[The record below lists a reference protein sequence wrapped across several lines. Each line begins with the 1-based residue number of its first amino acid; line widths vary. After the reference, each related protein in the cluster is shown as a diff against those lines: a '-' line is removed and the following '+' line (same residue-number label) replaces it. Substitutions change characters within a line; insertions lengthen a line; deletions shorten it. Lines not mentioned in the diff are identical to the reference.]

1 MVEDLGELDESHLAM
16 FARRL
21 DNLTAE
27 GLTEAMCAEMLDI
40 EVIARFDDFELA
52 VDHLCGED
60 IAAAVE
66 EAILVGM
73 CDIQGGVAVTD
84 MLLKGGVNLDVAP
97 LARLLLNKRKAMTIK
112 KLTPPER
119 TQIRNAKTKEAATSN
134 KERIAVHAIVV
145 EAMHKVDHSIPLD
158 IVGRSS
164 AVFKAHNMKIWE
176 LG

>member
-1 MVEDLGELDESHLAM
+1 MVENLGEFDESHLAM

-52 VDHLCGED
+52 VDYLCGED

-73 CDIQGGVAVTD
+73 PDIQGVIAVAY
-84 MLLKGGVNLDVAP
+84 MPLEGGVNLNIAP
-97 LARLLLNKRKAMTIK
+97 LARLLLDKREAMTIK
-112 KLTPPER
+112 KLTPLER
-119 TQIRNAKTKEAATSN
+119 TQIRDAKPEEAATSN
-134 KERIAVHAIVV
+134 KERKTVHLVVV
-145 EAMHKVDHSIPLD
+145 EPMY
-158 IVGRSS
+158 
-164 AVFKAHNMKIWE
+164 
-176 LG
+176 

>member
-73 CDIQGGVAVTD
+73 PDIQGVIAVTD
-84 MLLKGGVNLDVAP
+84 MPLEGGVNLNIAP
-97 LARLLLNKRKAMTIK
+97 LARLLLDKREARAVKE
-112 KLTPPER
+112 LFPFER
-119 TQIRNAKTKEAATSN
+119 PQIRDAKPEEAATSN
-134 KERIAVHAIVV
+134 KERKTVHLVVV
-145 EAMHKVDHSIPLD
+145 EPMY
-158 IVGRSS
+158 
-164 AVFKAHNMKIWE
+164 
-176 LG
+176 